1 MILEQG
7 HPIHGELY
15 IFWKTSPVVFLG
27 SGKEKEPDY
36 VTSNDHLAKDAH
48 YKLSSITSTKI

>member
-27 SGKEKEPDY
+27 SDREKEPDH
-36 VTSNDHLAKDAH
+36 VTSNDRVTKDAH
-48 YKLSSITSTKI
+48 YKLSSIRSTKI